1 MIASYWDKYN
11 QNGSCFLED
20 LFMGKKLEYVHLNNI
35 RVDINL
41 MGSIPNTDNIES
53 LRYMYI

>member
-20 LFMGKKLEYVHLNNI
+20 LFMGKKLEYVYLNNI
-35 RVDINL
+35 RVDISL
-41 MGSIPNTDNIES
+41 MGSIPTTDNI
-53 LRYMYI
+53 